1 MRLLLTLGL
10 VLVATFSARAEE
22 PFDLKAFAQH
32 YYKTMTATQAPNAG
46 AKQLEAYL
54 ALLRDDVGS
63 QHIPYQLDDSR
74 TADGKELMRKGMSF
88 YLGVHT
94 LYESELLNTFIFNDS
109 GFAIRY
115 KNHAK
120 GIHPQSKQP
129 IEYTSVMMEVIEIEN
144 AKVAMIRK
152 YHE

>member
-10 VLVATFSARAEE
+10 ALVTAFSAYAEK
-22 PFDLKAFAQH
+22 PLDLNAFAQQ

-46 AKQLEAYL
+46 AKELEAYL
-54 ALLRDDVGS
+54 ALLTDDIGN
-63 QHIPYQLDDSR
+63 QHIPYQPDDSR
-74 TADGKELMRKGMSF
+74 TPDGKEQMRKGMSF
-88 YLGVHT
+88 YLGAHT
-94 LYESELLNTFIFNDS
+94 LFESTLLNTFVFNNT

-115 KNHAK
+115 KNYVK

-129 IEYTSVMMEVIEIEN
+129 IEYTSTMMEVIEVEN
-144 AKVAMIRK
+144 GKVAMIRK

>member
-46 AKQLEAYL
+46 AKELETYL
-54 ALLRDDVGS
+54 ALLTDDVGS

-74 TADGKELMRKGMSF
+74 TPDGKKQMRKGMSF
-88 YLGVHT
+88 YLGAHT

-129 IEYTSVMMEVIEIEN
+129 IEYTSVMMEVIEMEN
-144 AKVAMIRK
+144 GKVAMIRK

>member
-54 ALLRDDVGS
+54 ALLTDDVGS
-63 QHIPYQLDDSR
+63 QHIPYQVDDSR
-74 TADGKELMRKGMSF
+74 TADGKKLMRKGMSF

-94 LYESELLNTFIFNDS
+94 LYESELLNTFTFNDS

-129 IEYTSVMMEVIEIEN
+129 IEYTSVMMEVIEVEN
-144 AKVAMIRK
+144 GKVAMIRK

>member
-1 MRLLLTLGL
+1 MKLLFTLVLLLVTP
-10 VLVATFSARAEE
+10 FSVYAEKAL
-22 PFDLKAFAQH
+22 DLSKFAQH
-32 YYKTMTATQAPNAG
+32 YYETMTATQAPGAG
-46 AKQLEAYL
+46 TKELEAYL
-54 ALLRDDVGS
+54 SLLTDDVGN
-63 QHIPYQLDDSR
+63 QHIPYQVDDSR

-88 YLGVHT
+88 YLGAHT

-120 GIHPQSKQP
+120 GIHPQNKQP
-129 IEYTSVMMEVIEIEN
+129 IEYTSIMMEVIEVEN
-144 AKVAMIRK
+144 GKVAMIRK